1 MIEKMKGKRVRLKIL
16 SIDFQNGI
24 TVEAELIEEAV
35 QTTMFPEGEK
45 EQIKTSPPP
54 LTDGQIQSL
63 VKHGHYSVEEVLD
76 MPRGVALVRLGNVIG
91 EYKARQ
97 DGHMFTPTQKFPE
110 GVPPDYQDPWLNKT
124 DPVSFGE
131 RRAPQPLF
139 NFKKYETLPSGSV
152 LSPVDALKRKRGR
165 PRKPPVNVI

>member
-1 MIEKMKGKRVRLKIL
+1 MIELMKGKKVKLKLL
-16 SIDFQNGI
+16 SIDFQTW
-24 TVEAELIEEAV
+24 TVEAELIEEPV
-35 QTTMFPEGEK
+35 QTSLFPTEED
-45 EQIKTSPPP
+45 QSTKTPPP

-91 EYKARQ
+91 QYKAHQ
-97 DGHMFTPTQKFPE
+97 EGHMFTPVQKFPE
-110 GVPPDYQDPWLNKT
+110 GNADYQDPWLSKT

-152 LSPVDALKRKRGR
+152 LSPMDASKPKRGR
-165 PRKPPVNVI
+165 PRKPVI